1 MKKLVLAIVA
11 FTMIGLSS
19 CKKEEGATPET
30 AKPVSDIDPRAIQH
44 WD

>member
-19 CKKEEGATPET
+19 CKKEEGATPQT
-30 AKPVSDIDPRAIQH
+30 AKPSKLADKEVAQ